1 MSIVIS
7 TDDSEMRILLFNGYF
22 SFSLFILKSPYSTL
36 SLKKSNKL
44 LKLRRYSE
52 ICQRLLS
59 DLVLRFLED
68 GLTIVSSRSNLSN
81 KVHFKKDILKS
92 AKKLTTKLSAVIR
105 KN

>member
-36 SLKKSNKL
+36 SLKKSNKF
-44 LKLRRYSE
+44 LKLRAYSE

-92 AKKLTTKLSAVIR
+92 AKKLTTKLSTVIG